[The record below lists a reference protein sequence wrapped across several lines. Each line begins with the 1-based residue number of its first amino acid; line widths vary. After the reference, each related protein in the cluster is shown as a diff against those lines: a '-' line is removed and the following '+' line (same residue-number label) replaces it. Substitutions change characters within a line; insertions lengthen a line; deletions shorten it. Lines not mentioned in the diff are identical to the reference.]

1 MKFINS
7 FIAYITLSIISFQTA
22 YSSEPDKVV
31 LINDFTQL
39 FTPNTSEQE
48 LSMQEQT
55 LANRAKQQKLLWQ
68 EGAISR
74 YQYFTTAG
82 NWQMA
87 QFALSRLKTP
97 NQPLSK
103 IQSEIAQKIIENFKI
118 RIDTLTRLASAGQ
131 GDEADFIMLKLNM
144 LIFERDLAIAA
155 GESKDTVMQKQKNV
169 IEQANSWLA
178 FVQKAVENHIMGLP
192 DLQIPKKILNQ
203 EQNRLKQ
210 LETSIPQ

>member
-1 MKFINS
+1 MAFINS
-7 FIAYITLSIISFQTA
+7 FIACITLSIASLQIA
-22 YSSEPDKVV
+22 YSNEPDKVV
-31 LINDFTQL
+31 LLDDFTQL
-39 FTPNTSEQE
+39 FTPHTSEQE

-55 LANRAKQQKLLWQ
+55 LANQAKQQKLLWQ

-74 YQYFTTAG
+74 YQYFTTVG
-82 NWQMA
+82 NWQMT

-103 IQSEIAQKIIENFKI
+103 IQSELAQKIIENFKV

-131 GDEADFIMLKLNM
+131 GDEASFIILTLNM
-144 LIFERDLAIAA
+144 LIFERDLAIAT
-155 GESKDTVMQKQKNV
+155 GESKDTVMQKQKRV
-169 IEQANSWLA
+169 IEQTNSWLA

-192 DLQIPKKILNQ
+192 DLQIPKKILAQ

-210 LETSIPQ
+210 IESAIP